1 MKKFNKLCFITPD
14 RVAPDYLIETVLLLL
29 ESGIRW
35 IQYRDKQSTKKIIYE
50 NALNLRKLTRKFD
63 ALLSIN
69 DYPDIALAADADGVH
84 LGQEDLPLIEAKKIM
99 GNKIIGISTHDLNQ
113 AIEAYKGG
121 ADYIGFG
128 SIFHTST
135 KDAGEP
141 KGLTALKQVKET
153 IKIPVIAIGGIKTSN
168 VLSVLNN
175 GADGIAVSS
184 GLLIGDIKDNAG
196 RFLSIIEKAVV

>member
-1 MKKFNKLCFITPD
+1 MKKLSNICFITPD
-14 RVAPDYLIETVLLLL
+14 RIAPDYLLEVVLLLL
-29 ESGIRW
+29 GSGIKW
-35 IQYRDKQSTKKIIYE
+35 IQYRDKQNTRKIIYE
-50 NALNLRKLTRKFD
+50 NALNLRQLTRKFD

-84 LGQEDLPLIEAKKIM
+84 LGQDDLLLIEAKKIM

-128 SIFHTST
+128 PIFHTST

-141 KGLTALKQVKET
+141 KGLTSLKHVKEI

-168 VLSVLNN
+168 ALSVLNN

-184 GLLIGDIKDNAG
+184 GLLIGSIKDNAR
-196 RFLSIIEKAVV
+196 RFLSIIDKTNL